1 LVKKERKMIFMTLE
15 SFPEELPIPVTQ
27 VEPTVTAIP
36 TLFKSWVKT
45 AKVSLVYLLDHTK
58 HIVGALYLN
67 HLDLDLVG
75 ITETT
80 TAGEKYLLY
89 LNGVAIYFTYYR
101 KAEY

>member
-1 LVKKERKMIFMTLE
+1 
-15 SFPEELPIPVTQ
+15 
-27 VEPTVTAIP
+27 
-36 TLFKSWVKT
+36 
-45 AKVSLVYLLDHTK
+45 VYLLDHTR

-89 LNGVAIYFTYYR
+89 LNGIAIYFTYYR

>member
-1 LVKKERKMIFMTLE
+1 MIFMTLE

-27 VEPTVTAIP
+27 TEPTVTAIP

>member
-1 LVKKERKMIFMTLE
+1 MIFMTLE
-15 SFPEELPIPVTQ
+15 SFPGELSIPVTQ
-27 VEPTVTAIP
+27 TEPTVTAIP
-36 TLFKSWVKT
+36 TLFKSWVRT

>member
-1 LVKKERKMIFMTLE
+1 MTLE
-15 SFPEELPIPVTQ
+15 SLPGELLTPVHPQ
-27 VEPTVTAIP
+27 EPKITALP
-36 TLFKSWVKT
+36 TLFKSWVEN
-45 AKVSLVYLLDHTK
+45 AKISLVYLLDHTR

-89 LNGVAIYFTYYR
+89 LNGIAIYFTYYR